1 MAEVFRRLDEIM
13 IVIYYSRDFYDLLP
27 SLMSWCCKG
36 QKIISTQHGA
46 MEHGK
51 KNTAQLQIVLLAA

>member
-13 IVIYYSRDFYDLLP
+13 IVIYYSQDFYDLLA

-46 MEHGK
+46 MERGK
-51 KNTAQLQIVLLAA
+51 KNQHSSK

>member
-1 MAEVFRRLDEIM
+1 M
-13 IVIYYSRDFYDLLP
+13 IVIYYSQDFYDLLA

-46 MEHGK
+46 MERGK
-51 KNTAQLQIVLLAA
+51 KKPTQLQIGSLAAWVARLHLS